1 MVLILH
7 NVEDPRKPCG
17 GAESPGHYNGALA
30 TSLGFAHQTVT
41 RTQALTN
48 FAQTRNG
55 LAIAYEIVFS
65 PPHSWSIMWGLSE
78 SDTVQLM
85 EKAYSAAIDR
95 TMKYVE
101 EQLSYTRRGPNGVRQ
116 IDASLL
122 WAQFEHFS
130 DRRERPD
137 RHTHVVIDTTVRGS
151 DEHWGQLDVRPLR
164 NNAEAGTFQA
174 IFESAIAA
182 HSSQMVGLAFEERAA
197 FEPGEKTRFEVAGVP
212 DELITNFFGR
222 SVSSWQESDWQVL

>member
-7 NVEDPRKPCG
+7 NIEDPRTPCG
-17 GAESPGHYNGALA
+17 GVESPGHYKGALA
-30 TSLGFAHQTVT
+30 TSLGFADKTVT
-41 RTQALTN
+41 RTQALAHC
-48 FAQTRNG
+48 AQTRNG

-85 EKAYSAAIDR
+85 EKAYVAAIDR

-101 EQLSYTRRGPNGVRQ
+101 EQLSYTRRGLNGIRQ
-116 IDASLL
+116 IDASLS

-137 RHTHVVIDTTVRGS
+137 RHTHIIIDTTVHGS
-151 DEHWGQLDVRPLR
+151 DGQWSQLDVRPLR
-164 NNAEAGTFQA
+164 SNAEAGTFQA

-182 HSSQMVGLAFEERAA
+182 YSSQMVGLAFEERAA
-197 FEPGEKTRFEVAGVP
+197 FEPGDKARFEVSGVP